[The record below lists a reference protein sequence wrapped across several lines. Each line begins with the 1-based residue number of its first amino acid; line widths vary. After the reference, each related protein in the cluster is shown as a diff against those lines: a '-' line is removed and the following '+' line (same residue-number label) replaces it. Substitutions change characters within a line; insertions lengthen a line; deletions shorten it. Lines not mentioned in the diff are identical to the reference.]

1 VTGGDRG
8 QEVTGTGGG
17 RQDLLVFLFLVTL
30 LAVFLMIE
38 GESASVLDQHAGV
51 VKVIFQQ
58 GVIATK
64 KVLQAGRKQKQKQDR

>member
-1 VTGGDRG
+1 
-8 QEVTGTGGG
+8 
-17 RQDLLVFLFLVTL
+17 
-30 LAVFLMIE
+30 MIE